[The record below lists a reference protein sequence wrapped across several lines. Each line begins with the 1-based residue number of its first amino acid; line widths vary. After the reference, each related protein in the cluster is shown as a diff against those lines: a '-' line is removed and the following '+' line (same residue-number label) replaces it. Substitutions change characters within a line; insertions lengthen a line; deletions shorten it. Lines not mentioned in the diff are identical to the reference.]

1 MKKNNKRDQ
10 KRPPKYQP
18 RNKIVT
24 TTDPGERTT
33 FYEQTDADA
42 PLGKYQLAAGA
53 IQHPRTR
60 LWQMWVSTNGLDL
73 NYLCAH
79 RDKTKA
85 EEAVEAFKRFAS
97 TGDIYDP
104 EKVTVLYEQFI
115 KAGDAEPEPLPDATV
130 KQIGREILHMV
141 INMKE
146 PGK

>member
-1 MKKNNKRDQ
+1 
-10 KRPPKYQP
+10 
-18 RNKIVT
+18 
-24 TTDPGERTT
+24 
-33 FYEQTDADA
+33 
-42 PLGKYQLAAGA
+42 
-53 IQHPRTR
+53 
-60 LWQMWVSTNGLDL
+60 MWVSTNGLDL

-104 EKVTVLYEQFI
+104 EKVAVLYEQLI